1 VEAIARHGIQHP
13 GKSACY
19 FCPASKPSEVIRL
32 AKEHPKLMKEALE
45 IEANA
50 QPNHRTKVGLGGPQ
64 NLWSEWLALDEQQLK
79 LHLTLDL
86 EPMHAPC
93 GCVDG

>member
-1 VEAIARHGIQHP
+1 
-13 GKSACY
+13 
-19 FCPASKPSEVIRL
+19 
-32 AKEHPKLMKEALE
+32 MNEALE

-64 NLWSEWLALDEQQLK
+64 NLWSEWLAMDEQQLK
-79 LHLTLDL
+79 LYLTLDL
-86 EPMHAPC
+86 EPLHAPC